1 MPGARGVERRAM
13 RHTDS
18 NNEAP
23 KPNECVQGRR
33 NGPNQEHAGRRKIN
47 MSKSPGCRSR
57 AEIWRL
63 IPPSGKHETHN
74 GQALRGRH
82 SAAHSPPSRERKRF
96 YARASVP
103 GRPTAPTE
111 IPAAPTR
118 SGKGRTCTA
127 PEFKPH
133 LFYLS
138 PSARSLNHRFVV

>member
-18 NNEAP
+18 NEAP

-63 IPPSGKHETHN
+63 IPPLRETHN

-138 PSARSLNHRFVV
+138 PSARSLNRRFVV

>member
-13 RHTDS
+13 LHSDS

-63 IPPSGKHETHN
+63 IPPSGNHTM
-74 GQALRGRH
+74 GRLCATATLPRIRRRRGREKD
-82 SAAHSPPSRERKRF
+82 STRERPCRVDRRRRRKSRPRRPGPEKGVP
-96 YARASVP
+96 AR
-103 GRPTAPTE
+103 RPNLSY
-111 IPAAPTR
+111 IYF
-118 SGKGRTCTA
+118 TCG
-127 PEFKPH
+127 
-133 LFYLS
+133 
-138 PSARSLNHRFVV
+138 HR

>member
-18 NNEAP
+18 NEAP

-63 IPPSGKHETHN
+63 IPPSGNHTM
-74 GQALRGRH
+74 GRLCAAATLPRIRRRRGREKD
-82 SAAHSPPSRERKRF
+82 STRERPCRVDRRRRRKSRPRRPGPEKGVP
-96 YARASVP
+96 AR
-103 GRPTAPTE
+103 RPNYLSH
-111 IPAAPTR
+111 IY
-118 SGKGRTCTA
+118 
-127 PEFKPH
+127 

-138 PSARSLNHRFVV
+138 PSARSLNRRFVVV